1 MASWIV
7 LVEWLARLILF
18 GLIGLSVW
26 SVSIIL
32 DRRRFFKSYAE
43 AGRNDSLYSLIENN
57 QKKEI
62 IAWANST
69 EGWRSSLVRILLGT
83 NDEKPSA
90 AASGHSLDSSERVLA
105 SYWIRERSRLE
116 KGLPILGTLGS
127 TSPFVGLL
135 GTILGII
142 VSFGELSAG
151 QIDSQKIMYSLAE
164 ALILTAVG
172 LGVAIP
178 AVVAF
183 NYYSRKV
190 QEFLREAEALKE
202 ALIGQFLGRP

>member
-1 MASWIV
+1 LATWIV

-18 GLIGLSVW
+18 GLMGLSVW

-32 DRRRFFKSYAE
+32 ERRRFFKAYSE
-43 AGRNDSLYSLIENN
+43 NGNNDSLFKWIENN
-57 QKKEI
+57 QKDELV
-62 IAWANST
+62 AWARST
-69 EGWRSSLVRILLGT
+69 DGWRSNLVQILLTSSNGKSSST
-83 NDEKPSA
+83 INS
-90 AASGHSLDSSERVLA
+90 DSIERAERLI
-105 SYWIRERSRLE
+105 SSQWIRERSALE
-116 KGLPILGTLGS
+116 RGLPVLGTLGS

-142 VSFGELSAG
+142 VSFGELSTG

-183 NYYSRKV
+183 NYYSRRV
-190 QEFLREAEALKE
+190 QEFLREADSIKE